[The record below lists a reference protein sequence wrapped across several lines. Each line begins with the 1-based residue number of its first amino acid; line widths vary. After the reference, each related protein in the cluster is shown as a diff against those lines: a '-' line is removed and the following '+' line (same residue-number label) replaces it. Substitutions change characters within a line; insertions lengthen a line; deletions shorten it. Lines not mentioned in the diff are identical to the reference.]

1 MAKNEVSTV
10 VLDVKVNYEDAIKKI
25 ADYRTRL
32 DKVKETEAELK
43 KQLKEGA
50 IKRKEYNQAISETKI
65 EAAEYNEAIRVIT
78 KQVRNQIK
86 VEKEQEGSLKSLRAE
101 LSNLTAEYDAM
112 SRAERESAS
121 GKAFGDKI
129 KELSEE
135 IKKAEEAT
143 GRYYRNVGNYE
154 ESIKEALGLNN
165 SFADSLLNL
174 SENGK
179 GASGVISG
187 ITSNIKAFWTALSG
201 FITNPVFLALAGIAG
216 AGVAFKWWYDYNKGL
231 VEATRLTKQFTNL
244 SGDELKSYRNEVQV
258 LADTYG
264 KDFTEVLRSVNALSK
279 QFGIDQQDALNL
291 VRDGFIAGA
300 DANGEYLDIL
310 KEYPA
315 YFKEAGI
322 SAEGFV
328 AITTQAAQE
337 GIFSDKAVDAIKEAN
352 TRLREMTDTTAQ
364 ALDGIGIS
372 SKKVQ
377 KDLQS
382 GATTTFEVMQQ
393 VSEKLNELPESSSA
407 VGTAI
412 ADIFGG
418 PGEDAGLQYI
428 KTLKGIDTNLDEVKA
443 NAGEL
448 GELQEQLLDSELKM
462 QNALSGLADQ
472 TGGNFEAMTTKAKI
486 FLSEGLTSIIN
497 GVKDI
502 IDWMKDL
509 YDNSMFVR
517 TAIQGIGFQFK
528 TVFNIVS
535 TLIKSLIAQFQLLGG
550 IIKSIFTLDWDTF
563 ENAFIKYGD
572 SMKNNIKGLVN
583 DISDNIKDANKE
595 IAGDIKELSDDAI
608 KQTETNTST
617 TDTGTNEDTETPN
630 NLQSAVEA
638 KKKELAEIRKA
649 EDEMLKLIRDERARQ
664 TQEIELQ
671 YARQIEDL
679 RNRLVTEEGLTKK
692 AQSAI
697 RAQITIAEKQ
707 KQAALQKLSE
717 EALQQELTNREKL
730 ISLQLESA
738 KEGSQQEYELKVQQ
752 LATQRELELS
762 NKELTE
768 EMKAAII
775 AKYQKQELDLSA
787 SYEKKASQ
795 RQQDAM
801 KLHFENELMELEQKG
816 ASELEMLKVQE
827 EQKKQLRDSIRQEDY
842 TSEEEYQNAK
852 LTANQ
857 SYLEAKQALA
867 DKEIEI
873 EQTKVMAISGF
884 LGTLSDAIEAA
895 GENNKGM
902 AQLAKVLAI
911 AEIAIAQGVAIAKA
925 VETATKSSATWI
937 DMLAAIGTVVASVT
951 AVMATATKSVKSAK
965 FAEGGLVS
973 GPGSGTSDSIP
984 ARLSNGE
991 SVVTARATEMFAP
1004 ILSSFNM
1011 MGGGVPINV
1020 TSSSNQAIGED
1031 MLARAVAKGMM
1042 MAPPPQVSVEEFTS
1056 VANKVKVLEQNGS
1069 I

>member
-25 ADYRTRL
+25 ADYRARL

-43 KQLKEGA
+43 KQLKEGT
-50 IKRKEYNQAISETKI
+50 ITREEYNQAISATKI

-86 VEKEQEGSLKSLRAE
+86 AEKAQEGSLKSLRAE
-101 LSNLTAEYDAM
+101 LSNLTAEYDAL
-112 SRAERESAS
+112 SEAERNAAKGQEI
-121 GKAFGDKI
+121 KDKI
-129 KELSEE
+129 NSITDTLKG
-135 IKKAEEAT
+135 AEEAT

-154 ESIKEALGLNN
+154 ESIKNALGLNN
-165 SFADSLLNL
+165 SFADSLLSL

-187 ITSNIKAFWTALSG
+187 ITSNIKAFWAALSG
-201 FITNPVFLALAGIAG
+201 FITNPVFLALVGIAG

-264 KDFTEVLRSVNALSK
+264 KDFAEVLRSVNALSK

-352 TRLREMTDTTAQ
+352 TRLREMTYATAQ

-377 KDLQS
+377 EDLQS

-428 KTLKGIDTNLDEVKA
+428 KTLKDIDTNLDAVKA

-497 GVKDI
+497 GIKDI

-517 TAIQGIGFQFK
+517 TVIQGIGIQFK

-563 ENAFIKYGD
+563 ENAFIQYGD

-595 IAGDIKELSDDAI
+595 IAGDINELSDNAI
-608 KQTETNTST
+608 EQTNTST
-617 TDTGTNEDTETPN
+617 TATGTNGSTETPN

-787 SYEKKASQ
+787 SYEKEASQ

-827 EQKKQLRDSIRQEDY
+827 EQKKQLRDSIRREDY
-842 TSEEEYQNAK
+842 DSEEEYQNAK

-991 SVVTARATEMFAP
+991 SVLTARATEMFAP